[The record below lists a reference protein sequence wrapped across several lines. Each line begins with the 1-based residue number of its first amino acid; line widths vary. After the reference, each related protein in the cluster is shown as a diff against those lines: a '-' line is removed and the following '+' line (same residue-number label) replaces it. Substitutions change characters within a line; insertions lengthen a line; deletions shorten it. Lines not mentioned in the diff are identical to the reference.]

1 MEKIYNEAKKRGI
14 KIYPFIKERLD
25 NTDKNHI
32 LPLTKLT
39 ELTDR
44 KFKRYLDA
52 LWNVHSYNAGGYN
65 GWTTAHKIFEELGF
79 EKKQIRRGHRVFE
92 SYSYKE
98 KVEEIPQ
105 FKGTHKELD
114 KIICEIK

>member
-1 MEKIYNEAKKRGI
+1 M
-14 KIYPFIKERLD
+14 
-25 NTDKNHI
+25 
-32 LPLTKLT
+32 
-39 ELTDR
+39 
-44 KFKRYLDA
+44 
-52 LWNVHSYNAGGYN
+52 HSYNAGGYN

-98 KVEEIPQ
+98 KEEEIPQ

-114 KIICEIK
+114 KIISSYNTLKNNFISGIDEANFLKLSKREKSYFLSFLKEDGETEKYTKFINLLSK